1 MWKTGWAFET
11 WQMALDFRRLG
22 GGGTG
27 SRWLQSVKLRKSR
40 KCWHHQQRWVSRDV
54 FSFVW
59 FFGKALC
66 ACGET
71 FKMHL

>member
-1 MWKTGWAFET
+1 MEDRLGFRDVANGTGLQEV
-11 WQMALDFRRLG
+11 G

>member
-1 MWKTGWAFET
+1 M
-11 WQMALDFRRLG
+11 
-22 GGGTG
+22 GGTG